1 MIMLSH
7 TIDKRRQQWNTMD
20 RGGHLWIEINSDGY
34 RWIQVVSVTKI
45 FQHAEHNGY
54 SSETA
59 YLLRDSNE
67 STTGL
72 LRDQW
77 LSYLAEAR
85 FIYILYRMGIET
97 LLPFLKFKSC
107 AEKTNVKSYISLVA
121 SCWSHFLNLVL
132 LPSACLRRFGAF
144 NLPGGFP
151 GVVPLR
157 SADFFI
163 STLVSGDIS
172 YADVRQRLHTEHFIL
187 EFTVKTSKLSARTQ
201 FYQGDK

>member
-1 MIMLSH
+1 
-7 TIDKRRQQWNTMD
+7 MD
-20 RGGHLWIEINSDGY
+20 IDGY
-34 RWIQVVSVTKI
+34 KWVAIDTNGYQVVSVTKS
-45 FQHAEHNGY
+45 FQRAEHNGY
-54 SSETA
+54 SCETV
-59 YLLRDSNE
+59 YMLRDSTE
-67 STTGL
+67 STSGL

-85 FIYILYRMGIET
+85 FIYTLYQMGIET

-107 AEKTNVKSYISLVA
+107 AEKTNVKSYSGLVAAVHA
-121 SCWSHFLNLVL
+121 SCWRHFLDLVL

-151 GVVPLR
+151 GVVPLGLT
-157 SADFFI
+157 DLFI
-163 STLVSGDIS
+163 STLLSGDIW